1 MERLLSDRTFS
12 FCWLP
17 PVMPAKKTMQSH
29 DFRNFN
35 KELHNFSILSERIV
49 PMGLFT
55 QLGSFF
61 RHVEGI
67 PPVIANN
74 FQPLGF
80 AVEIGVDAA
89 LINLAEDQEATSDLE
104 GSTFAIEYRDA
115 AKNFSRRRVTVKHV
129 YGSGEDRSIGCYCHE
144 RKAPRTFRYDRIV
157 AVIDLDGVV
166 HDPADFFA
174 NELRMPVE
182 RVWEER
188 APKATK
194 PVKAETDEKP
204 GVAHRK
210 VARDGLRL
218 LIALGRADGFLHNE
232 ELEVVLQYIASK
244 TERAGLAMREQ
255 DCDALTGYL
264 RRQHP
269 SSDVL
274 ARCLDNLENESPADQ
289 KLFLRSAM
297 ALVNVDGIQHEAE
310 FAMLLDLQQ
319 RLASASC

>member
-1 MERLLSDRTFS
+1 MKRLLSDRIFS
-12 FCWLP
+12 FLLTTSRY
-17 PVMPAKKTMQSH
+17 VRQQIMQSH

-35 KELHNFSILSERIV
+35 KRLRNFVILNERIV

-55 QLGSFF
+55 QLGSFV
-61 RHVEGI
+61 RRVEGI

-80 AVEIGVDAA
+80 AVEISVDAA
-89 LINLAEDQEATSDLE
+89 WIELAEDQEATSDLE

-129 YGSGEDRSIGCYCHE
+129 YRNGKDLIIGCYCHE

-174 NELRMPVE
+174 DELRMPVTKL
-182 RVWEER
+182 WEEC

-194 PVKAETDEKP
+194 PDKLATDEKP
-204 GVAHRK
+204 GAAHRK
-210 VARDGLRL
+210 IARDGLRL
-218 LIALGRADGFLHNE
+218 LIALGRADGFLHDE
-232 ELEVVLQYIASK
+232 ELEVVLQYIAAK
-244 TERAGLAMREQ
+244 AERAGLEMREQ
-255 DCDALTGYL
+255 DCAALTGYL

-274 ARCLDNLENESPADQ
+274 ARCLGNLENESPADQ

-319 RLASASC
+319 RLDTASC